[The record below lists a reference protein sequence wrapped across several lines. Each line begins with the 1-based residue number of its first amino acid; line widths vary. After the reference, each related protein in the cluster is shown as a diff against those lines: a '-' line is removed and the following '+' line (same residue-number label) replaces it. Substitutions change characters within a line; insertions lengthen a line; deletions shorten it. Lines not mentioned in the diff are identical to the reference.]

1 MNKQFFNISAFF
13 FFYFSI
19 IGVWVIFLPKML
31 HNINY
36 SPQQIGIIFS
46 IPPLMRFL
54 TPFFF
59 LKLFTLS
66 KKVLHITLIMM
77 LLCIPFL
84 YLTIHDF
91 TLFALANVFFGI
103 SFGLVLPYMETYS
116 LTVLA
121 KERYGRARLF
131 GSIGFTIVALV
142 LAQIFSNDI
151 GLHFIAF
158 NVIFTAIFAYII
170 SQDERHFSNKKE
182 QKTSQFSLTAHL
194 PLWISIFLMQVGFG
208 AFYSFFTIYETEHG
222 ISLQTVSFLWSFGV
236 FCEIVL
242 FYYQAHIIKFNLLH
256 IIKFTIFITAFRWM
270 ILYLFPESL
279 WLAYFSQ
286 SLHAFSFALYH
297 TATLSYLYELYHD
310 KKLASQFYY
319 GFGFGLGG
327 FVGSLVAGYF
337 YGTYLFL
344 ASAIITILAFFI
356 LFAKRSDIMSLQN
369 DTRAKN
375 EKSMG

>member
-1 MNKQFFNISAFF
+1 
-13 FFYFSI
+13 
-19 IGVWVIFLPKML
+19 
-31 HNINY
+31 
-36 SPQQIGIIFS
+36 
-46 IPPLMRFL
+46 
-54 TPFFF
+54 
-59 LKLFTLS
+59 
-66 KKVLHITLIMM
+66 M
-77 LLCIPFL
+77 LLCVPFL

-103 SFGLVLPYMETYS
+103 SFGLVLPYIETYS

-158 NVIFTAIFAYII
+158 NVLFAALFAYLL
-170 SQDERHFSNKKE
+170 SQDEAHFSNKKKE
-182 QKTSQFSLTAHL
+182 GKTHFSLGNHL

-208 AFYSFFTIYETEHG
+208 AFYSFFTIYEIDHG
-222 ISLQTVSFLWSFGV
+222 ISMQTVSFLWSFGV
-236 FCEIVL
+236 LCEIVL
-242 FYYQAHIIKFNLLH
+242 FYYQAHIIKFNLLN
-256 IIKFTIFITAFRWM
+256 IIKFTIFITAVRWM

-279 WLAYFSQ
+279 GLAYLSQ

-327 FVGSLVAGYF
+327 FMGSLIAGYF
-337 YGTYLFL
+337 YGEYLFL
-344 ASAIITILAFFI
+344 SSAVITLLAFVI
-356 LFAKRSDIMSLQN
+356 LYVKTTPLKQAI
-369 DTRAKN
+369 
-375 EKSMG
+375 